1 MSTPL
6 VGRIPVWGSHI
17 YLDLWGLHGELLQ
30 EDVWAGGWA
39 GFLRKVSSG
48 EHYGAPKLMLCPRTA
63 VLLPCCCCAME
74 GVGDSRRGAAVPCLG
89 AAPGLGSA
97 ALGLTSLGLNCC
109 FLWEG
114 GKSRAGSPGWGAG
127 GVFVCVF
134 LYDCARNDS
143 LGKDVV
149 LLYLSFNSTV

>member
-1 MSTPL
+1 
-6 VGRIPVWGSHI
+6 
-17 YLDLWGLHGELLQ
+17 
-30 EDVWAGGWA
+30 
-39 GFLRKVSSG
+39 
-48 EHYGAPKLMLCPRTA
+48 
-63 VLLPCCCCAME
+63 ME

-89 AAPGLGSA
+89 AAPGLGWA

-114 GKSRAGSPGWGAG
+114 GGESRAGSPGWRAG

-143 LGKDVV
+143 LGKDVF
-149 LLYLSFNSTV
+149 LLYLSFNKRVQWSSLCIYDAQLKVVNGNDDTVEGGGESCFFPVGITAAFIFM